1 MKKMV
6 KIYGGS
12 DGYYYYLDGKRRGGF
27 ASREKAQADAKEMNR
42 KRKARGEKKVATSQM
57 PKAEDRFKQMGKT
70 RLSKP
75 SGRPFMVSDKRGEI
89 REGFAKSE
97 WFTLLKKKKGKEE
110 PKRNYAYSTYT
121 KPQIQIDREK
131 KREERERKEKAAK
144 DKAEK
149 NRQRREQY
157 EKTTEYKNNM
167 KIREFAEKEREKYGV
182 ISCMECGNNSIPSP
196 VVPKKC
202 RVCGN
207 KLEVEGR
214 DFVLFIKPNEYK
226 AGKHSNYDDGLRS
239 IQLNPTDHP
248 DVIDWEQ

>member
-12 DGYYYYLDGKRRGGF
+12 GGYYYYLDGKRRGGF

-57 PKAEDRFKQMGKT
+57 PKAEDRFKRMGKT

-110 PKRNYAYSTYT
+110 PKKNWDAYFPTYT
-121 KPQIQIDREK
+121 KPQIQIDREE
-131 KREERERKEKAAK
+131 KREERERKEQAAK

-157 EKTTEYKNNM
+157 EK
-167 KIREFAEKEREKYGV
+167 
-182 ISCMECGNNSIPSP
+182 
-196 VVPKKC
+196 
-202 RVCGN
+202 
-207 KLEVEGR
+207 
-214 DFVLFIKPNEYK
+214 
-226 AGKHSNYDDGLRS
+226 NY
-239 IQLNPTDHP
+239 
-248 DVIDWEQ
+248 